1 MNALLDTLRYLIDHP
16 DAPVE
21 DAWVEEMWEAYPFF
35 SLPAAMMLERGGDS
49 LDDRRRKQL
58 MFRVAVGQSSPE
70 MLYRA
75 IEDSDGSYAGF
86 YPPESEQAS
95 PSTNEAITTFIDNY
109 GSDDSR
115 EKEILERLI
124 FNPVPDYAQILADE
138 EERNLPSPE
147 EAEGD
152 SPDSVI
158 NAFILKD
165 RDRQSHFSAREEEKN
180 SQSPAPAKEEKKEP
194 IQHPVMQED
203 SLLSESLAKIY
214 IKQHRYGK
222 AYEIITGLN
231 LKYPE
236 KSVYFADQLR
246 FLQKLMIN
254 QQYKNKK

>member
-1 MNALLDTLRYLIDHP
+1 MNALIDTLRHLIEHP
-16 DAPVE
+16 EAPVE
-21 DAWVEEMWEAYPFF
+21 DAWVEEMWESYPFF
-35 SLPAAMMLERGGDS
+35 SLPAVLKLEREGDT
-49 LDDRRRKQL
+49 LAADRRKQL

-75 IEDSDGSYAGF
+75 IEDADGSYASF
-86 YPPESEQAS
+86 YPSEEVNDR
-95 PSTNEAITTFIDNY
+95 PSTNDAITTFIDNY
-109 GSDDSR
+109 GSEDAR

-147 EAEGD
+147 EAQGD
-152 SPDSVI
+152 TPDSVI

-165 RDRQSHFSAREEEKN
+165 RDRHSRSAVQEEEK
-180 SQSPAPAKEEKKEP
+180 SEPLPAVPAEEKKEP
-194 IQHPVMQED
+194 IQHPVIQED

-214 IKQHRYGK
+214 IKQHRYDK

-254 QQYKNKK
+254 QQYKKQK